1 MTKNIILKTK
11 PYLKTRYYLI
21 TVLTGLMTFVITG
34 QGIAQSAKKSLNS
47 VYKVSHTTSHKSEKI
62 TISLKR
68 EVSYRARF
76 LDHNPKKNL
85 PYRLFI
91 DLINTSLDPKLKK
104 APVSADSNISRIRI
118 AQRNNTTARIVLDIK
133 NKIYRED
140 YKITQSNSPPAIT
153 IEFFNKKPKNE
164 VKKNIVRTSE
174 PVKSAKKTPSA
185 KEIPLSKKYTKKT
198 PDRDPDLCII
208 VIDPGHGGK
217 DPGAIGY
224 RGIQEKDVCLQL
236 ANALKKVIDTKK
248 GYKAILTRTSDNFL
262 SLDDRGA
269 MANKYNADI
278 FISLHANSHDDT
290 RLTGIETYYLSF
302 ASDEDARKVAA
313 RENFTTAA
321 KISDLEMIFF
331 DLLQNNK
338 INQSSILAGYIHN
351 AMVEKISNNH
361 NKKIRNL
368 GIKHAPM
375 RVLINTEMPC
385 ILIEAAFISNP
396 KEANQLKSKA
406 YQNTLAASI
415 FNGIENFKS
424 NQKTAFNKTSP

>member
-1 MTKNIILKTK
+1 MTKNILSTSAPSLI
-11 PYLKTRYYLI
+11 TRYKSIAVLI
-21 TVLTGLMTFVITG
+21 LLMTALLTT
-34 QGIAQSAKKSLNS
+34 QGIARTSKKALN
-47 VYKVSHTTSHKSEKI
+47 KVSRVAHTSSNKSEKI
-62 TISLKR
+62 IISLKR

-76 LDHNPKKNL
+76 LNNNPKQNL
-85 PYRLFI
+85 PYRLFV
-91 DLINTSLDPKLKK
+91 DLINTALDPKLKNT
-104 APVSADSNISRIRI
+104 AVPGDSNISRIRT

-140 YKITQSNSPPAIT
+140 YEITQSNNPPAIT
-153 IEFFNKKPKNE
+153 IEFFNKKLERN
-164 VKKNIVRTSE
+164 VKKSTAKTSGG
-174 PVKSAKKTPSA
+174 VTSA
-185 KEIPLSKKYTKKT
+185 KEPPPGEAIPLPEKYTKKT
-198 PDRDPDLCII
+198 SGKDPNLCIV

-224 RGIQEKDVCLQL
+224 RGIKEKDVCLPLGL
-236 ANALKKVIDTKK
+236 ALEKLINSKK
-248 GYKAILTRTSDNFL
+248 GYKAILTRKSDNFL
-262 SLDDRGA
+262 SLDERGA
-269 MANKYNADI
+269 IANKVNADI
-278 FISLHANSHDDT
+278 FISIHANSHENT

-313 RENFTTAA
+313 RENFTTATE
-321 KISDLEMIFF
+321 ISDLEMIFF

-351 AMVEKISNNH
+351 AMVENISNKY

-375 RVLINTEMPC
+375 RVLINAEMPC

-396 KEANQLKSKA
+396 KESKQLKSKS
-406 YQNTLAASI
+406 YQSTLAASI

-424 NQKTAFNKTSP
+424 SSKTALNTNAP